1 MKLLL
6 LIALVLGVKGVPFTP
21 MEVEQL
27 PDLNIPREAHGVALA
42 GGEFTVFGGHTTGFV
57 STPTAEYYR
66 HGKWHT
72 VNMLYPHDAGFC
84 TLLSS
89 GDVLLGGGYSEA
101 FGIGQTWGV
110 EVYHPATHSFSYLP
124 ILNHKRTHATALEMS
139 DGSILVSGN
148 WYSPDAL
155 ERYTSGGLFEQ
166 VKAVTS
172 PRDLPFV
179 LQVSPDD
186 AYVFGWADNYGNPLP
201 DGWVDRLN
209 GDPFQEPLL
218 QEWATEN
225 LHLPNPPEQ
234 YRTGEFSYL
243 IPVWKDGELAMLQ
256 LKEGRF
262 SLLETALPLPQE
274 SPWGAIEWASGL
286 QVEPESATAWK
297 QGWDTDGRLYLLR
310 ISYGETPAGVEVFY
324 SAPLEDLPH
333 KARCLALPGGRYLM
347 TGGAVNDAYNTRGTV
362 LLCYTQGDR
371 PRSVSYWLGLICG
384 SLIGLL
390 LFLLG
395 VYLRRKKTPAQTK
408 PEKEIP
414 DLQERIVSLME
425 KEELFRKK
433 DLRIADIATQLHTNT
448 TYISA
453 TLNSGLGMSFPR
465 FVTSYRIRYA
475 QEQMLRFPEKNLS
488 RIADEAGFANENS
501 FFRAF
506 KTETGLTPKEWREK
520 HTS

>member
-21 MEVEQL
+21 MDVERL

-66 HGKWHT
+66 RGKWHT

-84 TLLSS
+84 TQLSS
-89 GDVLLGGGYSEA
+89 GDVLLGGGYSET

-148 WYSPDAL
+148 WYSTDAL

-234 YRTGEFSYL
+234 YRTGKFSYL
-243 IPVWKDGELAMLQ
+243 IPVWKDGKLALLQ

-262 SLLETALPLPQE
+262 SVLETALPLPQE

-362 LLCYTQGDR
+362 LLCYTQ
-371 PRSVSYWLGLICG
+371 PRKAVAGWNWRVMLAILAA
-384 SLIGLL
+384 LL
-390 LFLLG
+390 LLLPLWFFGRTKRSG
-395 VYLRRKKTPAQTK
+395 VAPKPARTVAPNLQT
-408 PEKEIP
+408 
-414 DLQERIVSLME
+414 RIVELME
-425 KEELFRKK
+425 KECLYRKK
-433 DLRIADIATQLHTNT
+433 DLHISDLATRLNTNS

-453 TLNSGLGMSFPR
+453 CLNGQIKMSFPH
-465 FVTSYRIRYA
+465 FVNGYRIRYA
-475 QEQMLRFPEKNLS
+475 QELMRKDPSKPLS
-488 RIADEAGFANENS
+488 EISEEAGFSNESS

-506 KTETGLTPKEWREK
+506 KAETGQTPTKWK
-520 HTS
+520 Q

>member
-21 MEVEQL
+21 MDVERL
-27 PDLNIPREAHGVALA
+27 PDLNIPREAHGVAFA

-66 HGKWHT
+66 RGKWHT

-84 TLLSS
+84 TQLSS
-89 GDVLLGGGYSEA
+89 GDVLLGGGYSET

-148 WYSPDAL
+148 WYSTDAL

-243 IPVWKDGELAMLQ
+243 IPVWKDGELALLQ

-262 SLLETALPLPQE
+262 SVLETALPLPQE

-310 ISYGETPAGVEVFY
+310 ISYGATPAGVEVFY

-362 LLCYTQGDR
+362 LLCYTQ
-371 PRSVSYWLGLICG
+371 PRKAVAGWNWRVMLAILAA
-384 SLIGLL
+384 LL
-390 LFLLG
+390 LLLPLWFFG
-395 VYLRRKKTPAQTK
+395 RKKRSGVAPKPARTVA
-408 PEKEIP
+408 P
-414 DLQERIVSLME
+414 DLQTRIVELME
-425 KEELFRKK
+425 KECLYRKK
-433 DLRIADIATQLHTNT
+433 DLHISDLATRLNTNS

-453 TLNSGLGMSFPR
+453 CLNGQIKMSFPH
-465 FVTSYRIRYA
+465 FVNGYRIRYA
-475 QEQMLRFPEKNLS
+475 QELMRKDPSRPLS
-488 RIADEAGFANENS
+488 EISEEAGFSNESS

-506 KTETGLTPKEWREK
+506 KAETGQTPTEWK
-520 HTS
+520 Q

>member
-6 LIALVLGVKGVPFTP
+6 LIALVLGVRGVPFTP
-21 MEVEQL
+21 MDVERL

-66 HGKWHT
+66 RGKWHT

-84 TLLSS
+84 TQLSS
-89 GDVLLGGGYSEA
+89 GDVLLGGGYSET

-110 EVYHPATHSFSYLP
+110 EVYHPEKHSFSYLP
-124 ILNHKRTHATALEMS
+124 ILDHKRTHATAMEMS

-148 WYSPDAL
+148 WYSTDAL

-243 IPVWKDGELAMLQ
+243 IPVWKDGELALLQ

-262 SLLETALPLPQE
+262 SVLETALPLPQE

-362 LLCYTQGDR
+362 LLCYTQ
-371 PRSVSYWLGLICG
+371 PRKAVAGWNWRVMLAILAA
-384 SLIGLL
+384 LL
-390 LFLLG
+390 LLLPLWFFG
-395 VYLRRKKTPAQTK
+395 RKKRSGVAPKPARTVA
-408 PEKEIP
+408 P
-414 DLQERIVSLME
+414 DLQTRIVELME
-425 KEELFRKK
+425 KECLYRKR
-433 DLRIADIATQLHTNT
+433 DLHISDLATRLNTNS

-453 TLNSGLGMSFPR
+453 CLNGQIKMSFPH
-465 FVTSYRIRYA
+465 FVNGYRIRYA
-475 QEQMLRFPEKNLS
+475 QELMRKDPSKPLS
-488 RIADEAGFANENS
+488 EISEEAGFSNESS

-506 KTETGLTPKEWREK
+506 KAETGQTPTEWK
-520 HTS
+520 Q

>member
-21 MEVEQL
+21 LDVERL

-57 STPTAEYYR
+57 PTPTAEYYR
-66 HGKWHT
+66 RGKWHT

-84 TLLSS
+84 TQLSS
-89 GDVLLGGGYSEA
+89 GDVLLGGGYSET

-124 ILNHKRTHATALEMS
+124 ILNHKRTHVTALEMS

-148 WYSPDAL
+148 WYSTDAL

-243 IPVWKDGELAMLQ
+243 IPVWKDGELALLQ

-262 SLLETALPLPQE
+262 SVLETALPLPQE

-333 KARCLALPGGRYLM
+333 KARCLALPGGRYLV

-362 LLCYTQGDR
+362 LLCYTQ
-371 PRSVSYWLGLICG
+371 PRKAVAGWNWRVMLAILAA
-384 SLIGLL
+384 LL
-390 LFLLG
+390 LLLPLWFFG
-395 VYLRRKKTPAQTK
+395 RKKRSGVAPKPARTVA
-408 PEKEIP
+408 P
-414 DLQERIVSLME
+414 DLQTRIVELME
-425 KEELFRKK
+425 KECLYRKK
-433 DLRIADIATQLHTNT
+433 DLHISDLATRLNTNS

-453 TLNSGLGMSFPR
+453 CLNGQIKMSFPR
-465 FVTSYRIRYA
+465 FVNGYRIRYA
-475 QEQMLRFPEKNLS
+475 QELMRKDPSKPLS
-488 RIADEAGFANENS
+488 EISEEAGFSNESS

-506 KTETGLTPKEWREK
+506 KAETGQTPTEWK
-520 HTS
+520 Q

>member
-6 LIALVLGVKGVPFTP
+6 IIALVLGVKGVPFTP
-21 MEVEQL
+21 MEVERL

-57 STPTAEYYR
+57 STPTAEFYR
-66 HGKWHT
+66 RGKWHT

-84 TLLSS
+84 TQLSS
-89 GDVLLGGGYSEA
+89 GDVLLGGGYSET

-124 ILNHKRTHATALEMS
+124 ILDHKRTHATALEMS

-218 QEWATEN
+218 QEWTTEN

-234 YRTGEFSYL
+234 YRSGEFSYL
-243 IPVWKDGELAMLQ
+243 IPVWKDGELALLQ

-274 SPWGAIEWASGL
+274 SPWGAIEWGSGL

-310 ISYGETPAGVEVFY
+310 VCYGKTPAAVEVFY
-324 SAPLEDLPH
+324 SAPPRRP
-333 KARCLALPGGRYLM
+333 APQSPMPGPSRRPVPADGW
-347 TGGAVNDAYNTRGTV
+347 RG
-362 LLCYTQGDR
+362 
-371 PRSVSYWLGLICG
+371 
-384 SLIGLL
+384 
-390 LFLLG
+390 
-395 VYLRRKKTPAQTK
+395 K
-408 PEKEIP
+408 
-414 DLQERIVSLME
+414 
-425 KEELFRKK
+425 
-433 DLRIADIATQLHTNT
+433 
-448 TYISA
+448 
-453 TLNSGLGMSFPR
+453 
-465 FVTSYRIRYA
+465 
-475 QEQMLRFPEKNLS
+475 
-488 RIADEAGFANENS
+488 
-501 FFRAF
+501 
-506 KTETGLTPKEWREK
+506 
-520 HTS
+520 

>member
-21 MEVEQL
+21 MEVERL

-66 HGKWHT
+66 RGKWHT

-124 ILNHKRTHATALEMS
+124 ILDHKRTHATALEMS

-218 QEWATEN
+218 QEWSTEN

-243 IPVWKDGELAMLQ
+243 IPVWKDGELAILQ
-256 LKEGRF
+256 LKEGLF

-297 QGWDTDGRLYLLR
+297 QGWDADGRLYLLR

-362 LLCYTQGDR
+362 LLCYTQ
-371 PRSVSYWLGLICG
+371 PRKAVAGWNWRVMLAILAA
-384 SLIGLL
+384 LL
-390 LFLLG
+390 LLLPLWFFG
-395 VYLRRKKTPAQTK
+395 RKKRSGVAPKPARTVA
-408 PEKEIP
+408 P
-414 DLQERIVSLME
+414 DLQTRIVELME
-425 KEELFRKK
+425 KECLYRKK
-433 DLRIADIATQLHTNT
+433 DLHISDLATQLNTNS

-453 TLNSGLGMSFPR
+453 CLNGQIKMSFPR
-465 FVTSYRIRYA
+465 FVNGYRIRYA
-475 QEQMLRFPEKNLS
+475 QELMRKDPSRPLS
-488 RIADEAGFANENS
+488 EISEEAGFSNESS

-506 KTETGLTPKEWREK
+506 KAETGQTPTEWK
-520 HTS
+520 Q

>member
-21 MEVEQL
+21 MDVERL

-66 HGKWHT
+66 RGKWHT

-84 TLLSS
+84 TQLSS
-89 GDVLLGGGYSEA
+89 GDVLLGGGYSET

-148 WYSPDAL
+148 WYSTDAL

-234 YRTGEFSYL
+234 YRTGKFSYL
-243 IPVWKDGELAMLQ
+243 IPVWKDGKRALLQ

-262 SLLETALPLPQE
+262 SVLETALPLPQE

-362 LLCYTQGDR
+362 LLCYTQ
-371 PRSVSYWLGLICG
+371 PRKAVAGWNWRVMLAILAA
-384 SLIGLL
+384 LL
-390 LFLLG
+390 LLLPLWFFGRTKRSG
-395 VYLRRKKTPAQTK
+395 VAPKPARTVAPNLQT
-408 PEKEIP
+408 
-414 DLQERIVSLME
+414 RIVELME
-425 KEELFRKK
+425 KECLYRKK
-433 DLRIADIATQLHTNT
+433 DLHISDLATRLNTNS

-453 TLNSGLGMSFPR
+453 CLNGQIKMSFPH
-465 FVTSYRIRYA
+465 FVNGYRIRYA
-475 QEQMLRFPEKNLS
+475 QELMRKDPSKPLS
-488 RIADEAGFANENS
+488 EISEEAGFSNESS

-506 KTETGLTPKEWREK
+506 KAETGQTPTKWK
-520 HTS
+520 Q

>member
-1 MKLLL
+1 VKLLL

-21 MEVEQL
+21 MDVERL

-66 HGKWHT
+66 RGKWHT

-84 TLLSS
+84 TQLSS
-89 GDVLLGGGYSEA
+89 GDVLLGGGYSET

-148 WYSPDAL
+148 WYSTDAL

-243 IPVWKDGELAMLQ
+243 IPVWKDGEQALLQ

-262 SLLETALPLPQE
+262 SVLETALPLPQE

-362 LLCYTQGDR
+362 LLCYTQ
-371 PRSVSYWLGLICG
+371 PRKAVAGWNWRVMLAILAA
-384 SLIGLL
+384 LL
-390 LFLLG
+390 LLLPLWFFGRTKRSG
-395 VYLRRKKTPAQTK
+395 VAPKPARTVA
-408 PEKEIP
+408 P
-414 DLQERIVSLME
+414 DLQTRIVELME
-425 KEELFRKK
+425 KECLYRKK
-433 DLRIADIATQLHTNT
+433 DLHISDLATRLNTNS

-453 TLNSGLGMSFPR
+453 CLNGQIKMSFPH
-465 FVTSYRIRYA
+465 FVNGYRIRYA
-475 QEQMLRFPEKNLS
+475 QELMRKDPSKPLS
-488 RIADEAGFANENS
+488 EISEEAGFSNESS

-506 KTETGLTPKEWREK
+506 KAETGQTPTEWK
-520 HTS
+520 Q